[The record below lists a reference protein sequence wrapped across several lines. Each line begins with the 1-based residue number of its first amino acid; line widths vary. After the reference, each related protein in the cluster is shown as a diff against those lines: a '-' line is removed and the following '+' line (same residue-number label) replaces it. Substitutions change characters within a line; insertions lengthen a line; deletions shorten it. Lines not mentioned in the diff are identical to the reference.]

1 MTSRRNFL
9 KRSGAAALGTI
20 FYKDI
25 LKGAISNVPA
35 NLPATGIQTFTLN
48 AMMNADPEGT
58 LKQLANIGFR
68 NIEIASYSKG
78 SFYGH
83 KPGELKKIIDDLGMK
98 WIGCHVMGL
107 PFSQMMPEPENP
119 TPEQKKQLE
128 MIKKMI
134 SPDLLNLTQNA
145 QELVD
150 LVAEGGVKY
159 LVCAGTAI
167 KTMDQI
173 KSAVDTFSR
182 AGELCHKAGLQFAYH
197 NHATEWDKV
206 DGTTAYDFI
215 LRHTDKDLVKME
227 LDLGWVSTAKKDPIE
242 LFRGNP
248 GRFPLWHLKD
258 FDLSTN
264 TIVPVGQGNVDF
276 KRIFENAGLA
286 GMKYYFYEQDGA
298 KSMDEV
304 KESYNNIEKIV
315 DSL

>member
-9 KRSGAAALGTI
+9 KKSGAAALGAM
-20 FYKDI
+20 FYRDI
-25 LKGAISNVPA
+25 AGGASHFTHSD
-35 NLPATGIQTFTLN
+35 LPAIGIQTFTLN
-48 AMMNADPEGT
+48 NMMNADPAGT
-58 LKQLANIGFR
+58 LKKLAAIGFK

-78 SFYGH
+78 SFYGYTP
-83 KPGELKKIIDDLGMK
+83 KELKKIIDDLGMK
-98 WIGCHVMGL
+98 WVGCHVMGL
-107 PFSQMMPEPENP
+107 PLSEMMPEPENP

-134 SPDLLNLTQNA
+134 SPDLLNLTQNS

-150 LVAEGGVKY
+150 LVAEGEVSY
-159 LVCAGTAI
+159 LVCASTAI

-173 KSAVDTFSR
+173 KAAVDTFSR

-215 LRHTDKDLVKME
+215 LLHTDKDLVKME
-227 LDLGWVSTAKKDPIE
+227 LDLGWASTAGKDPVE

-258 FDLSTN
+258 FDLSTK
-264 TIVPVGQGNVDF
+264 TIVPVGKGDVDF
-276 KRIFENAGLA
+276 KRIFANADLA

-304 KESYNNIEKIV
+304 TESYHFLKKTV
-315 DSL
+315 